1 LFGSLDCFQ
10 TDNDVR
16 DGLAVAGQGVFGLGR
31 GKFGYF
37 SFVDFFGFFDSEP
50 WKLAC
55 RPRRAGRAELERW
68 EWIMAG

>member
-1 LFGSLDCFQ
+1 
-10 TDNDVR
+10 VR
-16 DGLAVAGQGVFGLGR
+16 DSLAVAGQGVFGLGR

-55 RPRRAGRAELERW
+55 RPRRKRASKARARASGEWQDEGLNRWIAG
-68 EWIMAG
+68 GD